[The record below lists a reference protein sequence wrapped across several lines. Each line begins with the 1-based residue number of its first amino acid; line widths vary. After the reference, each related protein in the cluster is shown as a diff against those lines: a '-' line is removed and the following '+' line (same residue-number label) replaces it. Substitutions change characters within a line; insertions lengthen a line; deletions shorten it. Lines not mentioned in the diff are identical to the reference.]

1 MLAMLSVLELL
12 IVVVVLAAVIGAGII
27 VYAALKLPPRN
38 GPPDSP
44 KHD

>member
-12 IVVVVLAAVIGAGII
+12 IVIIVLAVVIGAGII
-27 VYAALKLPPRN
+27 VYMALKRPTRN

>member
-27 VYAALKLPPRN
+27 VYAALKRPARN
-38 GPPDSP
+38 GPPGSP